1 MDVLTDVMQTVRV
14 RSHLYGR
21 LELSAPWGI
30 EFGACGRPGFLVV
43 SRGSCW
49 LEVPGI
55 GSRVPLAGGDF
66 VFLPKGAGHA
76 LRGTPDA
83 ATVPIDEILEECPGT
98 GQALRY
104 GGGGDPVSLVCGCF
118 LFEDGGRNP
127 LVESLPPMIHV
138 RADGGPSV
146 RWLETT
152 LQFMA
157 SETDSTLPG
166 AETVASRLAD
176 ILFVHAVRAHIAG
189 GDGEVS
195 GWLKA
200 LADPQI
206 GQALRRIHEAPQEP
220 WSVESLAESVAMSR
234 SAFAARFAALVGEPP
249 LRYVTAW
256 RMKKASHRLLSGE
269 PIAAIAHATGY
280 DTDAAFGKAF
290 KRFMGA
296 TPGEFRR
303 RARELEPQ
311 AAR

>member
-21 LELSAPWGI
+21 LELGAPWGM
-30 EFGACGRPGFLVV
+30 EFGACDRPGFFIV
-43 SRGSCW
+43 SRGNCW
-49 LEVPGI
+49 LEVTGI
-55 GSRVPLAGGDF
+55 DGPVPLAGGDF
-66 VFLPKGAGHA
+66 VFLPKGRAHT
-76 LRGTPDA
+76 LRDACDTP
-83 ATVPIDEILEECPGT
+83 TVPIDEVFKDCPGS
-98 GQALRY
+98 GQVLKH
-104 GGGGDPVSLVCGCF
+104 GGAGAPVSLVCGCF

-157 SETDSTLPG
+157 TETASTLPG
-166 AETVASRLAD
+166 AETIASRLAD

-189 GDGEVS
+189 DGLEVS

-206 GQALRRIHEAPQEP
+206 GEVLRRIHEAPHVQ
-220 WSVESLAESVAMSR
+220 WTVESLAESVAMSR
-234 SAFAARFAALVGEPP
+234 SAFAARFTALVGEPP

-256 RMKKASHRLLSGE
+256 RMKKASHRLLQGDR
-269 PIAAIAHATGY
+269 IAAIAQATGY

-296 TPGEFRR
+296 TPGEYRR
-303 RARELEPQ
+303 RARETELEP
-311 AAR
+311 AH